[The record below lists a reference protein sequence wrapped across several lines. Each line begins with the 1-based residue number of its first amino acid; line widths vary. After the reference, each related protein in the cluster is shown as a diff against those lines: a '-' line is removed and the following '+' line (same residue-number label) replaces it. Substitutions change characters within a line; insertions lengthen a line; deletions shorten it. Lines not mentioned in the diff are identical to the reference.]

1 MNAVNPSDLNRMVE
15 TEPAKRALTL
25 LKNSMDDTISLDE
38 AVVVRDFLI
47 AQISLEN
54 GQRPGPLETA
64 RIRDFERLQEKEGKY
79 IMYVSRHKTSKAG
92 PAPITL
98 SANLKSN
105 LQAYLQNVRHILA
118 KKTET
123 AVFTAK
129 SGSAFPAGT
138 IGKRVTAFWQKALG
152 KQQHVTSS
160 KLRKMHASQLYSK
173 DDASKRSAHTLM
185 CHTSR
190 TAEQHCMLNRLADAA
205 VEGHQVLTRT

>member
-1 MNAVNPSDLNRMVE
+1 MGSSVNQLYCHERWEQISEDVMNAVNPSDLNRMVE

-47 AQISLEN
+47 ARISLEN

-105 LQAYLQNVRHILA
+105 L
-118 KKTET
+118 
-123 AVFTAK
+123 
-129 SGSAFPAGT
+129 
-138 IGKRVTAFWQKALG
+138 
-152 KQQHVTSS
+152 
-160 KLRKMHASQLYSK
+160 
-173 DDASKRSAHTLM
+173 
-185 CHTSR
+185 
-190 TAEQHCMLNRLADAA
+190 
-205 VEGHQVLTRT
+205 